1 MKRKLVQTE
10 FEPAEYSMFLRVA
23 RKNGLTIKEALRE
36 AVLRWN
42 QVESGIRLSEK
53 YRSTKTR
60 KRVKAAAQ
68 ADKQITGRLKTGDKE
83 LEKRHSKVASGPEDV
98 DKILY

>member
-1 MKRKLVQTE
+1 MRRKLVQTE
-10 FEPAEYSMFLRVA
+10 FEPAEYRMFVRVA

-42 QVESGIRLSEK
+42 QVESRISASEK

-68 ADKQITGRLKTGDKE
+68 ADKRIARSLKTGDKE
-83 LEKRHSKVASGPEDV
+83 LKKRHYKVASGPEDV
-98 DKILY
+98 DKILC